1 MVIKIT
7 LANVSWLTLA
17 DPALNVA
24 AYMLF
29 FLLIMHYKH
38 LITSSIFLICGFL

>member
-7 LANVSWLTLA
+7 LANVSWLA
-17 DPALNVA
+17 DPALYVA